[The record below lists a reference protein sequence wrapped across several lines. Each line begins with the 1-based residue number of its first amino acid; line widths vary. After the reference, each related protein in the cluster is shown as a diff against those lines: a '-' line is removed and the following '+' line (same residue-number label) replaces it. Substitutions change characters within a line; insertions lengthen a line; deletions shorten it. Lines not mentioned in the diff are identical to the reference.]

1 MIRVAA
7 DPPRA
12 TVVGVALGR
21 VVVTDQNST
30 SHDPRSTTAGGA
42 DSVRVDDTVAALR
55 ALRYGATDEAIRSI
69 ALPPSVRAS
78 VSPTISALRWGAVGY
93 GLVLSAPDAF
103 EGSYA
108 TVVALAVCLFITTW
122 RTIIPIRLG
131 SENLSERLAAYGD
144 VAVLAFAT
152 GFGGGLESPFIF
164 AVMIAAVVVSFGWGY
179 IDGSIAFLIA
189 VGSMIAGVALG
200 TDPLAAQVDDQ
211 RSLGLVLTMLLAV
224 LASAAVRT
232 RLVESERRR
241 IALAGQVE
249 SLSEANGLLTLVNS
263 VARTLPTS
271 LTLREALHTAQRQI
285 TDTFDAR
292 VVCLL
297 TLDENTDEWVPKLA
311 EGCVLRPA
319 YRSDALPEPLA
330 DALRR
335 SEPVLRSD
343 LEELDDSQRLAT
355 GSASGIY
362 VRLETRDATI
372 GLLGLEHP
380 ELGHFD
386 ERDIRVLVGLA
397 EVLALTIDNARWF
410 GRLRSLGAEEERIR
424 LARDLHDRLGQ
435 WLTYIGFEL
444 ERIMATDSARVEDLD
459 RLHRDVQAALDE
471 LRETLRQL
479 RSGVTE
485 QQPFSEVARDVVNR
499 FGERSDMDARL
510 VVVHPGN
517 RLAVP
522 VENELLRILQE
533 ALNNVGKHAQADS
546 VVVTWDVDGGRFSLT
561 ITDDGRG
568 FDTARGVRDSAYGL
582 VGMRE
587 RADVI
592 GAQLSLDS
600 DPGVGTTVRVVAGI
614 APSRSTNRPS
624 LPMGRT

>member
-1 MIRVAA
+1 VSGTEQTSSTPDARS
-7 DPPRA
+7 
-12 TVVGVALGR
+12 
-21 VVVTDQNST
+21 NS
-30 SHDPRSTTAGGA
+30 RGGA
-42 DSVRVDDTVAALR
+42 DNIRVDDTVAALR
-55 ALRYGATDEAIRSI
+55 ALRYGAMDEATRSI

-103 EGSYA
+103 EGSYSA
-108 TVVALAVCLFITTW
+108 VITLAVCLFITTW

-131 SENLSERLAAYGD
+131 STTPSERLVAYGD
-144 VAVLAFAT
+144 VVVLAFGT

-164 AVMIAAVVVSFGWGY
+164 TVMIALVVVSFGWGY
-179 IDGSIAFLIA
+179 LDGAIALAIGWGA
-189 VGSMIAGVALG
+189 MVAGIALG
-200 TDPLAAQVDDQ
+200 SADLAQQYNDQ
-211 RSLGLVLTMLLAV
+211 RDLSIVLTMLLAV
-224 LASAAVRT
+224 LTSAAVRS
-232 RLVESERRR
+232 RLMESERRR

-271 LTLREALHTAQRQI
+271 LTLREALHTAQLQI
-285 TDTFDAR
+285 ADTFDAR

-297 TLDENTDEWVPKLA
+297 TLDENAEEWVPKLA
-311 EGCVLRPA
+311 EGCELHPA
-319 YRSDALPEPLA
+319 YRTADLPGPLA
-330 DALRR
+330 DALDNP
-335 SEPVLRSD
+335 EPILRSD
-343 LEELDDSQRLAT
+343 LEEFDESRRLSAS
-355 GSASGIY
+355 SASGIY
-362 VRLETRDATI
+362 VRLATRDSTI
-372 GLLGLEHP
+372 GLLGLEHS

-410 GRLRSLGAEEERIR
+410 GRLRSLGAEEERVR

-444 ERIMATDSARVEDLD
+444 ERIMATETARADDLD
-459 RLHRDVQAALDE
+459 RLYGDVQAALDE

-485 QQPFSEVARDVVNR
+485 DQPFALVARDVVNR
-499 FGERSDMDARL
+499 FGERSDVDARL
-510 VVVHPGN
+510 VVVHPEH

-533 ALNNVGKHAQADS
+533 ALNNVAKHAQAES
-546 VVVTWDVDGGRFSLT
+546 VDVRWDVDGGNFELT

-568 FDTARGVRDSAYGL
+568 FETARGVRESAYGL

-592 GAQLSLDS
+592 GAQLAIESR
-600 DPGVGTTVRVVAGI
+600 PGDGTTVRVVTGI
-614 APSRSTNRPS
+614 APVRSTMRPS
-624 LPMGRT
+624 LPIGRS

>member
-1 MIRVAA
+1 MSDGPTGSV
-7 DPPRA
+7 
-12 TVVGVALGR
+12 GR
-21 VVVTDQNST
+21 VIPTDPTST
-30 SHDPRSTTAGGA
+30 SFDPRSPKRGGA

-55 ALRYGATDEAIRSI
+55 ALRYGAVDDATRSI

-103 EGSYA
+103 GGSYA
-108 TVVALAVCLFITTW
+108 AVLTLAVCLFVTTW

-131 SENLSERLAAYGD
+131 STTPSERVVAYLD
-144 VAVLAFAT
+144 VASLAFAV
-152 GFGGGLESPFIF
+152 GYGGGLESPFLF
-164 AVMIAAVVVSFGWGY
+164 TVMIALVVVSFGWGY
-179 IDGSIAFLIA
+179 FDGATAFLVA
-189 VGSMIAGVALG
+189 VGTMTAGVALS
-200 TDPLAAQVDDQ
+200 DAPLTAQVDDQ
-211 RSLGLVLTMLLAV
+211 RSLGIVLTMLLAV
-224 LASAAVRT
+224 LTAAAVRS
-232 RLVESERRR
+232 RLMEAERRR
-241 IALAGQVE
+241 VALAGQVE

-285 TDTFDAR
+285 SDTFDAR
-292 VVCLL
+292 IVCLL
-297 TLDENTDEWVPKLA
+297 TLDENADEWVPKLA

-319 YRSDALPEPLA
+319 YRAEMLPEPLA
-330 DALRR
+330 TALQQQ
-335 SEPVLRSD
+335 EPVLRGD
-343 LEELDDSQRLAT
+343 LEEFGADGRLAPT
-355 GSASGIY
+355 SASGIY
-362 VRLETRDATI
+362 VRLETRDTTI

-410 GRLRSLGAEEERIR
+410 GRLRSLGAEEERVR

-435 WLTYIGFEL
+435 WLTYISFEL
-444 ERIMATDSARVEDLD
+444 ERIMATDTARVDDLD
-459 RLHRDVQAALDE
+459 RLHHDVQAALDE

-485 QQPFSEVARDVVNR
+485 DQPFADVARDVVNR
-499 FGERSDMDARL
+499 FGERSDIDARL
-510 VVVHPGN
+510 RVVHPAN
-517 RLAVP
+517 RLPVP
-522 VENELLRILQE
+522 VENEVLRILQE
-533 ALNNVGKHAQADS
+533 ALNNVAKHAKAE
-546 VVVTWDVDGGRFSLT
+546 VVDVEWNVDGADFELR

-592 GAQLSLDS
+592 GAQLIVDS
-600 DPGVGTTVRVVAGI
+600 RPGAGTTIRVVTGI
-614 APSRSTNRPS
+614 TPSRSTTRPS
-624 LPMGRT
+624 LPMGR